1 MATQVE
7 LCFDDNQRNSPLPV
21 KVTDCILQVGI
32 LDSQFLQHI
41 LVPCKTNI
49 LLSQN
54 IRHIATLIVISL
66 CCPFVRLSNP
76 SMSRRMFTFSL
87 TLAKQPSGVSRLMTS
102 SIADAADALDAIITG
117 ATGSVGTTG
126 IEGTGVG

>member
-1 MATQVE
+1 
-7 LCFDDNQRNSPLPV
+7 
-21 KVTDCILQVGI
+21 
-32 LDSQFLQHI
+32 
-41 LVPCKTNI
+41 
-49 LLSQN
+49 
-54 IRHIATLIVISL
+54 
-66 CCPFVRLSNP
+66 
-76 SMSRRMFTFSL
+76 MSRRMFTFSL